1 MSQYFPCCVHQMC
14 LEPECECVMCLYKTP
29 CVLTHSLHRLQDRT
43 FQWNSI
49 LFRHWYLYSKHFS
62 MFCVPIIIWHL
73 FPWHLDFQW
82 DVIVLVIAMTVTPS
96 MSLCFQ
102 AVADEGISVL
112 VHCSDGWD
120 RTAQA
125 CSVAS
130 ILLDP
135 FYRTTKGLMVT
146 HSTDD
151 HSLLFWDFLASYQ
164 ILFFLSTLSPPF
176 LSSFVVLPYLLFPPL
191 HLLSSRCW

>member
-1 MSQYFPCCVHQMC
+1 M
-14 LEPECECVMCLYKTP
+14 EPKCECVMCLYKTP
-29 CVLTHSLHRLQDRT
+29 SELAHSLHWLQDRT
-43 FQWNSI
+43 FQWNLF

-62 MFCVPIIIWHL
+62 IFLCSNCNITFV
-73 FPWHLDFQW
+73 FPTPGFSDRRYWFGHCWVNWQGPWL
-82 DVIVLVIAMTVTPS
+82 TVTPS
-96 MSLCFQ
+96 VSLSFQ

-146 HSTDD
+146 HSTDE
-151 HSLLFWDFLASYQ
+151 HSFLFWDFFASYQ
-164 ILFFLSTLSPPF
+164 ILFFLC
-176 LSSFVVLPYLLFPPL
+176 SFVVLPYLPFPPL
-191 HLLSSRCW
+191 PLLSSRCW